1 MENENKKDLKQLI
14 KFEGEELRITSIDL
28 CEIINILRRE
38 EKGEK
43 AKELAH
49 FNLMISIKSEIET
62 LKSLGISPLNFQ
74 ESTYVNPRGK
84 VYPCFILNDEGM
96 LQMLNK
102 ESTYV
107 RYKTVQLVKELKEEN
122 IRLKETQK
130 PQLPTDYLS
139 ALKALVASEEEK
151 LALKEE
157 NKELTNT
164 ISIQG
169 ETIKEQKPFVDIA
182 LERIAKGECLS
193 LTDIN
198 TGMNIVRGRLTKWA
212 KEKGYLHK
220 TQTEVNE
227 SGRKYFK
234 VYINGK
240 YKSIGVTKEGIKLIN
255 NNLEEIRNFG
265 AKKNK
270 GDKKIKF

>member
-1 MENENKKDLKQLI
+1 MT
-14 KFEGEELRITSIDL
+14 ITSVDL
-28 CEIINILRRE
+28 CKLINILRRE
-38 EKGEK
+38 EKGKE

-49 FNLMISIKSEIET
+49 NNLMKSIESEIRS
-62 LKSLGISPLNFQ
+62 LKCLEIAEVNFYH
-74 ESTYVNPRGK
+74 SSYIDSNNKTRPCYVLTDK
-84 VYPCFILNDEGM
+84 GM
-96 LQMLNK
+96 LQILNK
-102 ESTYV
+102 ESAIV
-107 RYKTVQLVKELKEEN
+107 RYKVTELIEELKEEN
-122 IRLKETQK
+122 AKLKQQLQNQQSQLS
-130 PQLPTDYLS
+130 PQ
-139 ALKALVASEEEK
+139 EQ
-151 LALKEE
+151 LALQLFNGGIDAITAHKQLLELE
-157 NKELTNT
+157 TKELNKT
-164 ISIQG
+164 IETQG

-240 YKSIGVTKEGIKLIN
+240 YKSIGVTKEGVKLIN

-265 AKKNK
+265 VKKNK
-270 GDKKIKF
+270 GDKKIKL

>member
-1 MENENKKDLKQLI
+1 MENENKKGLKQLI

-38 EKGEK
+38 EKEEK

-198 TGMNIVRGRLTKWA
+198 AGMNIVRGRLTKWA

-240 YKSIGVTKEGIKLIN
+240 YKSIGVTKEGVKLIN
-255 NNLEEIRNFG
+255 DNLEEIRNFG
-265 AKKNK
+265 VKKNK
-270 GDKKIKF
+270 EDKKNKF